1 MRKTFDAELQ
11 ELNYEMIDMAA
22 AAGGNVEGSQDN
34 QTVRIGDVT
43 VIGDSNLAAGVPASA
58 STLFARNVF
67 NFLNA
72 MYNPETQNI
81 TFDFADELVA
91 KTCICKDG
99 QLTGALK

>member
-1 MRKTFDAELQ
+1 
-11 ELNYEMIDMAA
+11 
-22 AAGGNVEGSQDN
+22 
-34 QTVRIGDVT
+34 
-43 VIGDSNLAAGVPASA
+43 
-58 STLFARNVF
+58 
-67 NFLNA
+67 